1 MKRIFT
7 TVASKWPEYLL
18 EVLVITIG
26 ILGAFALNN
35 WNEDKKGQR
44 EEAALLSNIRTDL
57 IKAQNEI
64 DDLNSYRKRILD
76 ATHVFYAL
84 IRKDQTLPPRQIDSL
99 FAELYI
105 APTYNSQTGTINA
118 LFNSGKITTIT
129 NLEIRNEL
137 LSWPQAVED
146 IREEEQ
152 YANNYLFRDLLPIVR
167 TYVPIYEMNKYFRI
181 NDFISSTEITW
192 TGERNPSAF
201 KGEYDKLLEDIRFEG
216 VLANREVVVY
226 MGIRQTEKLKEK
238 ASNIIE
244 LIDQELMK

>member
-192 TGERNPSAF
+192 TGERYPSAF

-244 LIDQELMK
+244 LIDQELKK